1 MLNNQTEFI
10 LSLLTTTNTYIHKK
24 ATWHMKDLRII
35 KNVPIEHAS
44 FMVLWLTS
52 LSPSVSNS
60 SNRIVLKCSSHTARL
75 SSRAIFSS
83 SINAPFL
90 SSTRSLWLD
99 SSFSR
104 SATKSEWSKMI
115 QVRAEDNL
123 HKQAIFYL
131 NCTGTLW
138 IFWLICFESM
148 IFNIIESYETC
159 QEHVWVCVWH

>member
-1 MLNNQTEFI
+1 
-10 LSLLTTTNTYIHKK
+10 
-24 ATWHMKDLRII
+24 MKDLRII
-35 KNVPIEHAS
+35 KNV
-44 FMVLWLTS
+44 VLWLTS

-104 SATKSEWSKMI
+104 SATKSEWSKII

-123 HKQAIFYL
+123 YKQAIILLQLYW
-131 NCTGTLW
+131 NTLDFLAHLFWVYDIQYHW
-138 IFWLICFESM
+138 ILWNMSR
-148 IFNIIESYETC
+148 TC
-159 QEHVWVCVWH
+159 LGLCLTSSLKELHYILL